1 MRIYNRYLLFLVL
14 ASCLIDVILAFTR
27 QTDIAVYFTVLVI
40 AYLIITV
47 LFVYFSPKTRK
58 ALSLVSIVFLAG
70 FMVVVVLK
78 IMEVMRLK

>member
-14 ASCLIDVILAFTR
+14 ASCLIDVILTFTR
-27 QTDIAVYFTVLVI
+27 QTDIAVCFTVLVI
-40 AYLIITV
+40 VYLIITV

-58 ALSLVSIVFLAG
+58 ALSLVSIVFLTG

-78 IMEVMRLK
+78 IMEVMGLK

>member
-1 MRIYNRYLLFLVL
+1 LVL

-27 QTDIAVYFTVLVI
+27 QIDIAVYFTVLVI

>member
-1 MRIYNRYLLFLVL
+1 MRIFNRYLLFLVL
-14 ASCLIDVILAFTR
+14 ASCLIDVILAFTG
-27 QTDIAVYFTVLVI
+27 QKDIAVCFTVLVI

-58 ALSLVSIVFLAG
+58 ALSLVSVVFLAG

-78 IMEVMRLK
+78 ILEVMGLK

>member
-27 QTDIAVYFTVLVI
+27 QTDIAACFTVLVI

-47 LFVYFSPKTRK
+47 LFVFFSPKTRK
-58 ALSLVSIVFLAG
+58 ALSFVSIVFLTG

-78 IMEVMRLK
+78 IMEVMHLK

>member
-1 MRIYNRYLLFLVL
+1 LRIYNRYLLFLVL

-27 QTDIAVYFTVLVI
+27 QIDIAVYFTVLVI

>member
-14 ASCLIDVILAFTR
+14 VSCLIDVILAFTR
-27 QTDIAVYFTVLVI
+27 QIDIAVYFTVLVI

>member
-1 MRIYNRYLLFLVL
+1 LVL

-27 QTDIAVYFTVLVI
+27 QIDIAVYFTVLVI

-58 ALSLVSIVFLAG
+58 ALALVSIVFLAG

>member
-27 QTDIAVYFTVLVI
+27 QIDIAVYFTVLVI